1 MTAQGAEN
9 RTLAECA
16 LASARLFEAQQW
28 KWARNPSA
36 DLYDLH
42 VPDAERILQTL
53 QGLFDSAMEAAA
65 SCGEG
70 GRSSTGRLR
79 VEVCT
84 DECAHSCE
92 VRCVQIWQRLGELEV

>member
-1 MTAQGAEN
+1 MSVQGPEN

-16 LASARLFEAQQW
+16 IASARLFEAQQW
-28 KWARNPSA
+28 KWGRQNSPLSG
-36 DLYDLH
+36 DLD

-53 QGLFDSAMEAAA
+53 QGLFESAMEAAL

-79 VEVCT
+79 VEVCC
-84 DECAHSCE
+84 DECAHSRE